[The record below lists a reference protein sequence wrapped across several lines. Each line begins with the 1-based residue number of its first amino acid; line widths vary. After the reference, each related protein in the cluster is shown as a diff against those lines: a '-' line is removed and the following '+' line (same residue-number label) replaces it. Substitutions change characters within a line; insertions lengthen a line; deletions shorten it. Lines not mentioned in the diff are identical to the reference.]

1 MTAWKDFLKRKRGLV
16 LTLPAA
22 ALWSLPI
29 GAAGWEWIQSYAP
42 QFASIGA
49 IANWAYLAALPL
61 TPIAAVCNTFA
72 MLRFADD
79 HNGLATLLFI
89 FNLLTSFA
97 AVSATT
103 IGAMRLTGLVD

>member
-1 MTAWKDFLKRKRGLV
+1 MVASDWGCRLGVDSILCAAIRLDRCDRELGLSRGSS
-16 LTLPAA
+16 TD
-22 ALWSLPI
+22 SDRR
-29 GAAGWEWIQSYAP
+29 
-42 QFASIGA
+42 
-49 IANWAYLAALPL
+49 
-61 TPIAAVCNTFA
+61 VCNTFA